1 MKALLI
7 LGPLALAIALPQ
19 VFQTEI
25 ANGPTL
31 EQPEEVISRGIHR
44 RYNGGA
50 GRREILS
57 QSPKGAIY

>member
-57 QSPKGAIY
+57 